1 MDGSSELNTG
11 GKLQDVAQPLET
23 IKPKPP
29 VKVRQSDV
37 GAGLAHPTFRLVGEY
52 KLSCVQQLYT
62 ATPPPL
68 TAVVRVVHFNSG
80 RVAGFD
86 QRHSNVPPD
95 PEGQADWMLNA
106 IERHMPWGCHLRIVR
121 GGRK

>member
-1 MDGSSELNTG
+1 MDGGSELNTDL
-11 GKLQDVAQPLET
+11 KQQDVAQARET
-23 IKPKPP
+23 IRHKPP

-37 GAGLAHPTFRLVGEY
+37 GAGLEHPTFRFVGEY
-52 KLSCVQQLYT
+52 KLPCVQQLYT
-62 ATPPPL
+62 ATPPPF
-68 TAVVRVVHFNSG
+68 TGVVRVVHFNSG

-86 QRHSNVPPD
+86 QRHSNLPPD

-106 IERHMPWGCHLRIVR
+106 IERHMPWGYHLRVVR